1 MGIVRVEETERW
13 RFNLDI
19 IVDWL
24 KSFFSNMFRK
34 TTQKIKIQNLYTC
47 VCEQK
52 TRQHWGR
59 PHRSTSMLEKD
70 EA

>member
-24 KSFFSNMFRK
+24 KSFFSEHV
-34 TTQKIKIQNLYTC
+34 QKNKAKN
-47 VCEQK
+47 
-52 TRQHWGR
+52 
-59 PHRSTSMLEKD
+59 
-70 EA
+70 